1 MQKVG
6 QNDRGTEFWGGPPVR
21 GSAKE
26 VRGREGAMEGGRGE
40 EEEEEE
46 EEDKEEEAED
56 EEEEKEVGR
65 KEKQNLHLGVRKNQG
80 LHWRLFIY
88 RFLRFIKI

>member
-1 MQKVG
+1 MQKVS
-6 QNDRGTEFWGGPPVR
+6 QNDRGTKFWGGPPVR

-46 EEDKEEEAED
+46 K
-56 EEEEKEVGR
+56 KEVGR
-65 KEKQNLHLGVRKNQG
+65 KEKQNLHLGVRK
-80 LHWRLFIY
+80 
-88 RFLRFIKI
+88 K